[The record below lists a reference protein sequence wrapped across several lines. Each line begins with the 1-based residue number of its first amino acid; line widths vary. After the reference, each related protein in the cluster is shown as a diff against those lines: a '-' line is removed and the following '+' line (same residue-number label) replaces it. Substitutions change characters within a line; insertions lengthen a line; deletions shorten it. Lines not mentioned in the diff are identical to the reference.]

1 MIFMKSTERIV
12 RMKNK
17 STKAYLYKNLYPIN
31 LYISTLDNWE
41 DVTDFFDFF
50 ANTKD
55 LRNDD
60 PGEVNKAKQI
70 SGATYLV
77 REKNTRA
84 VGILIL
90 LDDFNCSTLAHESVH
105 YADAVYDYLKMY
117 SVGYDEGNEQ
127 YAYLITWCV
136 DCLVDFIE
144 CIKKERKTT
153 RKTTKQ
159 GGN

>member
-1 MIFMKSTERIV
+1 MKSMERVV
-12 RMKNK
+12 RVKNK
-17 STKAYLYKNLYPIN
+17 STKAFLYKNLYPIN
-31 LYISTLDNWE
+31 LYVSTMDNWG

-50 ANTKD
+50 ANIKD

-60 PGEVNKAKQI
+60 PGNPTKANQI
-70 SGATYLV
+70 SAATYLV
-77 REKNTRA
+77 REKNTRT

-90 LDDFNCSTLAHESVH
+90 LEDFSCSTLAHESVH
-105 YADAVYDYLKMY
+105 YADAVYDYLNMY

-153 RKTTKQ
+153 GKTTKR

>member
-1 MIFMKSTERIV
+1 MKSTERVV
-12 RMKNK
+12 RVKNK
-17 STKAYLYKNLYPIN
+17 STKAFLYKNLYPIN
-31 LYISTLDNWE
+31 LYVSTMDNWG

-50 ANTKD
+50 ANIKD

-60 PGEVNKAKQI
+60 PGNPTKANQI
-70 SGATYLV
+70 SAATYLV
-77 REKNTRA
+77 REKNTRT

-90 LDDFNCSTLAHESVH
+90 LEDFSCSTLAHESVH
-105 YADAVYDYLKMY
+105 YADAVYDYLNMY

-153 RKTTKQ
+153 EKTTKR